1 MAQGKSKLSNN
12 GFIKKKRN
20 RHESKPKKKNNT
32 MNTKDHTGIRENNEI
47 EKQIKK
53 KINQHQNNSCFFFRG
68 NKKNV
73 PLNHR
78 KQYRPYVA

>member
-12 GFIKKKRN
+12 GFMKKKRN

-53 KINQHQNNSCFFFRG
+53 KINQHQ
-68 NKKNV
+68 KKIYKSIEQTIIEKAK
-73 PLNHR
+73 NHR
-78 KQYRPYVA
+78 EKFDLI